1 MKKLIVL
8 LVVTA
13 MMLSVFAGCASE
25 KKPDYTIGI
34 VQYMEHVA
42 LDAATKGFQDA
53 VEAGMKAAGKTV
65 AFDSQNAQGESSAC
79 TTIVGSFVS
88 NKYSLIMANA
98 TPCLLSAIS
107 ATTDIPILG
116 TSVTS
121 YAGIGNYVDGSTEGT
136 GINAS
141 GTSDG
146 VPGALYA
153 NLTLEVVPEA
163 KTVVVYYCSSEPN
176 SKVQADDYIAAM
188 AEINPAVTCKVAT
201 FSDSNDMQAVLT
213 GAIEGADAVYIPTD
227 NTAANNMT
235 NVANVCEPAK
245 MPVIC
250 GESGMTMA
258 GGLATCSISYYDL
271 GYRTGEMAC
280 EILLNGA
287 DVSTM
292 PIRYAEAS
300 EPSYNPE
307 FAEAIGI
314 TMPEGYTALSAE

>member
-1 MKKLIVL
+1 MKKIIVL
-8 LVVTA
+8 LVVAA
-13 MMLSVFAGCASE
+13 MMLSVFAGCA
-25 KKPDYTIGI
+25 KKGPDFTIGI
-34 VQYMEHVA
+34 AQYMEHVA
-42 LDAATKGFQDA
+42 LDSATKGFIDA
-53 VEAGMKAAGKTV
+53 VEEGMKAAGKTV
-65 AFDSQNAQGESSAC
+65 QFDSQNAQGEASAC
-79 TTIVGSFVS
+79 TTIIGSFVS

-107 ATTDIPILG
+107 ATTEIPILG

-121 YAGIGNYVDGSTEGT
+121 YDGIGNYVEGSTDGT

-146 VPGALYA
+146 VPAALYA
-153 NLTLEVVPEA
+153 NLTLDVVPDA
-163 KTVVVYYCSSEPN
+163 KTVVVYYCSAEPN
-176 SKVQADDYIAAM
+176 SKIQADNYIAAM
-188 AEINPAVTCKVAT
+188 AEINPAVECKVAT
-201 FSDSNDMQAVLT
+201 FSDSNDMQPVLT
-213 GAIEGADAVYIPTD
+213 GAIVGADAVYIPTD

-250 GESGMTMA
+250 GESGMCLA

-280 EILLNGA
+280 EILLKGA

-292 PIRYAEAS
+292 TIRYAEAS
-300 EPSYNPE
+300 EPAYNPE
-307 FAEAIGI
+307 FAEVIGM
-314 TMPEGYTALSAE
+314 TMPEGYTVLSAE